1 MQVIHKNQRVA
12 VFVDVANMYY
22 SAKNLYG
29 DFVNF
34 GQVLNTAV
42 AGRQLIRAFAY
53 VIRAEIEAEKK
64 FFEALERAGFEVK
77 SKDLQTFPG
86 GMKKGDWDVGLT
98 IDAIIIC
105 EKVDVVVLV
114 TGDGDYVPMVEYL
127 KANKGCK
134 VEVIAFGKTT
144 SARLIEAADGYTD
157 LDSDPDKF
165 LISPSRKR
173 PTSNVPQQP

>member
-1 MQVIHKNQRVA
+1 MQVIHINQRVA

-29 DFVNF
+29 GFVNF
-34 GQVLNTAV
+34 GEVLKTSV
-42 AGRQLIRAFAY
+42 SGRQLIRAFAY

-77 SKDLQTFPG
+77 SKDLQVFAG
-86 GMKKGDWDVGLT
+86 GMKKGDWDVGLA
-98 IDAIIIC
+98 IDATILS
-105 EKVDVVVLV
+105 EKVDVIVLV

-134 VEVIAFGKTT
+134 VEVIAFGRTT
-144 SARLIEAADGYTD
+144 SARLIEAADQYVD
-157 LDSDPDKF
+157 LDLDPNKY

-173 PTSNVPQQP
+173 QVHDTRES